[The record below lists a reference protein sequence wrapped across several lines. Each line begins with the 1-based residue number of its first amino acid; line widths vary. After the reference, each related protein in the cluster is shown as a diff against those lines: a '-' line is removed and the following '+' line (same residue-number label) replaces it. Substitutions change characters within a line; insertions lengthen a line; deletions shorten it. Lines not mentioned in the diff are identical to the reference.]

1 MHDFNAAAPMPRH
14 ATLSEPWM
22 GGGRAWLM
30 SIPSIHA
37 EKVADIRFR
46 NEREREG
53 GKEGRKEG
61 RKDSSFAFLSHSLL
75 PPLYRDWLK
84 GEP

>member
-1 MHDFNAAAPMPRH
+1 
-14 ATLSEPWM
+14 
-22 GGGRAWLM
+22 M

-61 RKDSSFAFLSHSLL
+61 FFICIFVPL
-75 PPLYRDWLK
+75 PPPTSVQGLAKRRALGCVNPAFWLPLAA
-84 GEP
+84 GGASSRNLGPAF